1 MLPATKNIL
10 GDGVEV
16 VTAVL
21 VAIIVVVTAREV
33 VHRVICGVACIGIW
47 VSSWCSKYIKNLFN
61 EYIETSKTSIN
72 EKTSVKDKIG
82 YDSDGAEKIRKKMKL
97 VKKIKL
103 V

>member
-33 VHRVICGVACIGIW
+33 VHRVICGEAGIGI
-47 VSSWCSKYIKNLFN
+47 
-61 EYIETSKTSIN
+61 
-72 EKTSVKDKIG
+72 
-82 YDSDGAEKIRKKMKL
+82 
-97 VKKIKL
+97 
-103 V
+103 